1 MSIQRST
8 DRLATYAIAGALLLF
23 GSVAAELIHPVQ
35 APDGT
40 SREPILHALYL
51 LAFIAGWILI
61 AAASAGL
68 ASATAS
74 PGASRAVR
82 LGGWLSVGGALSF
95 AVSTAGALIGLA
107 FGVYLEVMFV
117 LFLVAFALLIPG
129 QALMATGRSALPGGI
144 GTAGL
149 LVIAAIGLV
158 LAVST
163 DLDPFHDL
171 GLFAFDAAWL
181 GIGLR
186 LRASTKTAGS
196 AAIAS
201 AS

>member
-1 MSIQRST
+1 MSTPRPT
-8 DRLATYAIAGALLLF
+8 DRLATFAIAGSLLLF

-35 APDGT
+35 SPDGT
-40 SREPILHALYL
+40 TREPILHAIYL
-51 LAFIAGWILI
+51 VAFIAGWVLI

-68 ASATAS
+68 ASSPAT
-74 PGASRAVR
+74 GGGSRAVR

-95 AVSTAGALIGLA
+95 ALSTAGVLLGVA
-107 FGVYLEVMFV
+107 FGLYLEVMFM
-117 LFLVAFALLIPG
+117 LFLIAFALLISG
-129 QALMATGRSALPGGI
+129 QALLATGRSLLPGGI

-149 LVIAAIGLV
+149 LVIAALGLV

-163 DLDPFHDL
+163 DADPFHDL

-186 LRASTKTAGS
+186 LRFARTSAPST
-196 AAIAS
+196 AIPS
-201 AS
+201 LG

>member
-1 MSIQRST
+1 MSTRPVE
-8 DRLATYAIAGALLLF
+8 RLATFAIAGSLLLF

-35 APDGT
+35 SPDGT
-40 SREPILHALYL
+40 TREPMLHAIYL
-51 LAFIAGWILI
+51 VAFIAGWILI

-68 ASATAS
+68 ASPAAT
-74 PGASRAVR
+74 GGGSRAVR
-82 LGGWLSVGGALSF
+82 LGGWMSVGGALSF
-95 AVSTAGALIGLA
+95 ALSTAGVLLGVA
-107 FGVYLEVMFV
+107 FGLYLEVMFM

-129 QALMATGRSALPGGI
+129 QALLATGRSSLPGGI

-163 DLDPFHDL
+163 DADPFHDL

-186 LRASTKTAGS
+186 LRLARTSAPST
-196 AAIAS
+196 AIPS
-201 AS
+201 LG